1 MVRALKGSKFRI
13 LLEKGDQDDIDE
25 FAKQVNDLAPK
36 YPELDWAVIKNGWIQ
51 VYIREDHP
59 KWNEFYSDSIIFSLF
74 ESKSQQSSLR
84 NIEYKGHN
92 FNIKNNFFF
101 MSKKEIMD
109 LADKYNYDY
118 TYNDAKVSEE
128 RYVYKLLSTME
139 LSEEAKNVLEQAKKL
154 VIKTFECLRDASR
167 YITENTNYKGKN
179 KTNRAK

>member
-1 MVRALKGSKFRI
+1 
-13 LLEKGDQDDIDE
+13 
-25 FAKQVNDLAPK
+25 
-36 YPELDWAVIKNGWIQ
+36 
-51 VYIREDHP
+51 
-59 KWNEFYSDSIIFSLF
+59 
-74 ESKSQQSSLR
+74 
-84 NIEYKGHN
+84 
-92 FNIKNNFFF
+92 

-179 KTNRAK
+179 KTSKIKAVCDGERTSAYSYQWEYNKV